1 MSKAIE
7 WSSALGDAVQS
18 AEKSVLT
25 VFSGR
30 PDGATGIAWSSDLV
44 VTAAHALDRSEAI
57 ELQVDGNRRAASLLG
72 SDPAS
77 DLAVLRVEG
86 AALPVPAR
94 ADLGGLRVGELVV
107 ALSRPARGLRARLGI
122 VSSLGGPFRL
132 PGGQEVDRYVQ
143 SDIQPAHGH
152 SGSVLIDASGAL
164 VGLNSAGISR
174 GTLVA
179 LPPSAV
185 ENVVGAIVQHGR
197 VRRARV
203 GVGLERVELPRAV
216 GEKRKQERAL
226 LVTSVLEGSPAER
239 GGLLLGDVI
248 LGAAGRATARVDD
261 LMSALGEKAIGT
273 SLAIEVLRAGEE
285 RTLEILPEA
294 R

>member
-1 MSKAIE
+1 MNNALSL
-7 WSSALGDAVQS
+7 SRALGDAVQS
-18 AEKSVLT
+18 AEKNVVT

-30 PDGATGIAWSSDLV
+30 PDGATGIVWSSDLV

-57 ELQVDGNRRAASLLG
+57 ELEVEGARRAATLLG

-86 AALPVPAR
+86 SALSVPAR
-94 ADLGGLRVGELVV
+94 ADIAALRVGELVV

-122 VSSLGGPFRL
+122 VSRLGGAFRL
-132 PGGQEVDRYVQ
+132 PGGQEVDRYVA
-143 SDIQPAHGH
+143 SDIQPAPGH
-152 SGSVLIDASGAL
+152 SGSVLVDASGAL
-164 VGLNSAGISR
+164 VGLNNAGISR

-185 ENVVGAIVQHGR
+185 VKVVDAIVEHGR

-203 GVGLERVELPRAV
+203 GIGLERVELPRGV
-216 GEKRKQERAL
+216 GERRKQERAL

-248 LGAAGRATARVDD
+248 LGAAGRSTARVDD
-261 LMSALGEKAIGT
+261 LMSALGEGAIGVP
-273 SLAIEVLRAGEE
+273 LAIEVLRAGEE
-285 RTLEILPEA
+285 RTLELLPEA